1 MNYFILQFITVKGNR
16 GLKNC
21 SACKKTHAET
31 WVWCLGLTQKLKNVG
46 NIKSR
51 VSYTSYTFL
60 KLLNVCDAHI
70 FTYILFWIGFLLM
83 WRDPMTITILTKE
96 NCQLVLACSFR
107 DLVNYCHS
115 WKHAAFRKPWYRRK
129 NWEFHIWIQWR
140 KKEQMRYSMACASEA
155 SKLAI
160 L

>member
-1 MNYFILQFITVKGNR
+1 
-16 GLKNC
+16 
-21 SACKKTHAET
+21 
-31 WVWCLGLTQKLKNVG
+31 
-46 NIKSR
+46 
-51 VSYTSYTFL
+51 
-60 KLLNVCDAHI
+60 
-70 FTYILFWIGFLLM
+70 M
-83 WRDPMTITILTKE
+83 WRDPMTITVLTKE

-107 DLVNYCHS
+107 DLVNYCHC

-160 L
+160 LLHTSSNNATPPNNTTPCEPIGIIFIQTTTYTQITHMCAHTHAHTHTCTRTYE